1 MRKNPYTSALK
12 SLIVDPKVQIGGDS
26 RRLMC
31 IDALRGFDMLWIIG
45 GAEVLI
51 NFGKAS
57 GIGFLD
63 NLQVHFDHSWGQFHF
78 YDLIMPLFLFIVGV
92 VMPISFSKRLSR
104 GDTKKMLYRHIL
116 KRVLVLYILGLIASG
131 HLLTFD
137 ITKMHLWTDTL
148 HAIAVG
154 YLVSSILI
162 LEAKRKTQIIVTALL
177 LLLYWLIMAFVPIPG
192 KGAGIFEPDTN
203 LALYVDDLILGH
215 WQEGAGWTY
224 IITNLTFVC
233 SVMLGVFA
241 GQILQS
247 ENKPY
252 RKAWLLTLIGVC
264 CVLAGRIWGIWF
276 PIIHHLWTSSIVLYA
291 GGLSFV
297 LLALFYLVIDVWG
310 YRKWTFFFV
319 VIGMNAIAVYVA
331 THLFDFR
338 EIGNVFVGGLLKWL
352 GPWSGFIE
360 ASAALAVISLILY
373 WMYQKKTFI
382 KI

>member
-1 MRKNPYTSALK
+1 MESKPKTSPA
-12 SLIVDPKVQIGGDS
+12 SE
-26 RRLMC
+26 RLMC
-31 IDALRGFDMLWIIG
+31 VDALRGFDMLWIIG
-45 GAEVLI
+45 GAEVLVSLC
-51 NFGKAS
+51 KAS
-57 GIGFLD
+57 GIGFLS
-63 NLQVHFDHSWGQFHF
+63 NMEVNFDHNWGQFHF

-92 VMPISFSKRLSR
+92 VMPISFGNRLKK
-104 GDTKKMLYRHIL
+104 GTTKKQLYRHIL
-116 KRVLVLYILGLIASG
+116 KRVVVLYILGLIASG

-137 ITKMHLWTDTL
+137 STKMHLWTDTL

-162 LEAKRKTQIIVTALL
+162 LETGRKWQIGITAGLL
-177 LLLYWLIMAFVPIPG
+177 ILYWLVMALVPVPG
-192 KGAGIFEPDTN
+192 RGAGIYEPDTN
-203 LALYVDDLILGH
+203 LALYIDNAVLGH

-224 IITNLTFVC
+224 IITNMTFVC

-247 ENKPY
+247 DNNPY

-276 PIIHHLWTSSIVLYA
+276 PVIHHLWTSSLVLYA

-297 LLALFYLVIDVWG
+297 LLALFFLVIDVWG
-310 YRKWTFFFV
+310 YRKWAFFFV

-331 THLFDFR
+331 THLFDFTLL
-338 EIGNVFVGGLLKWL
+338 GNVFVGGLLQHL
-352 GPWSGFIE
+352 GAWAGFVE
-360 ASAALAVISLILY
+360 ASAGLAVVWLILY
-373 WMYQKKTFI
+373 FMYRKSIFI